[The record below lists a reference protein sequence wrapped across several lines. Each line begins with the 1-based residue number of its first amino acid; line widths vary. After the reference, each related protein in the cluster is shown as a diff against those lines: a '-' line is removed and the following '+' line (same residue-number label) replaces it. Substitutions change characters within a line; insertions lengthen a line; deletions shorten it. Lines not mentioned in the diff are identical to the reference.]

1 MKIEIEV
8 PDIITAAKAINNA
21 MAAYGNIVWS
31 IILGCEVPKNFQSLA
46 NLDDDELTKRLD
58 CLKGIYEQ
66 LEAIETKMK
75 EV

>member
-8 PDIITAAKAINNA
+8 TDITTAAKAINNA

-31 IILGCEVPKNFQSLA
+31 IILGCEVPKNFQPLA

-58 CLKGIYEQ
+58 CLKDICEQ
-66 LEAIETKMK
+66 LEAVETKMK
-75 EV
+75 EE